1 MPRIRPGFAQPLR
14 MQPAARWAPAPPAAA
29 APQLRPLPPAVVVP
43 PPPPPPPPPQ
53 AAAVLGRSFAKRVYV
68 GSLHYAL
75 TADDVRTAFAPFG
88 AIESLEMPDDAVSG
102 HHKGFA
108 FIEFGDE
115 SAAALAMATMDGF
128 PLAGRRI
135 KVSRPQSLGV
145 SLVTGGAGGAGA
157 PPPPPSKAGSV
168 AAAAAAA
175 AAAAVAAGRMPAAP
189 AVAAWPHHQQPWE
202 HGTPPQSPV
211 TPVQQRPSTTIFLAD
226 WHPALSEDD
235 VRSVSSAFGNL
246 AAVQVRAAAPC
257 CTATAHLG
265 LSAGRRACVRGPCEN
280 AAT

>member
-1 MPRIRPGFAQPLR
+1 M
-14 MQPAARWAPAPPAAA
+14 
-29 APQLRPLPPAVVVP
+29 
-43 PPPPPPPPPQ
+43 
-53 AAAVLGRSFAKRVYV
+53 LGRSFAKRVYV

-88 AIESLEMPDDAVSG
+88 VIESLEVPDDAVSG

-189 AVAAWPHHQQPWE
+189 AVAAWPHQQQPWE

-211 TPVQQRPSTTIFLAD
+211 TPAQQRPSTTIFLAD
-226 WHPALSEDD
+226 WHPALSEED

-246 AAVQVRAAAPC
+246 AAVQVRADAPC
-257 CTATAHLG
+257 CTAHLG
-265 LSAGRRACVRGPCEN
+265 LSARRRACVRRPCAAVRKRSDN
-280 AAT
+280 ACALLRHYCSSCAPAEDARCASRARAVSLAAAAGGCGAGACRHVRGGGV